1 MSKPQPSP
9 PSKPSLD
16 SNCENRTRWEK
27 GFSGPNAESDGSA
40 SEDESGNWDRQ
51 QKRVYHRV
59 NTVLHYWETH
69 GYEIDWLTLTSCPD
83 SDDASELAYNA
94 RRLRQTIER
103 ARLAYDA
110 DGNAHS
116 LTHLDELEHFTI
128 RTSEGPDGKGV
139 LHLFWAWKPHD
150 GQHSRD
156 LFIPQQWLSE
166 QWGRIHGPYDEHSEE
181 ETKPLYVW
189 IEEYGGEDYHDRK
202 HVARYCVTQY
212 LGEHAEALE
221 HCSWSHGRTLGGSLV
236 EAWDAVKA
244 HTDGVQS
251 AVEKWEEVVAG
262 EAVTFGSTSDH
273 FSYAITVEPPPNLGA
288 TMTEEPVH
296 TPPEDVRQFGP
307 QANTVRRHTKEY
319 HGEEAGKHGARPYDG
334 DAGLCPSCSR
344 YHVMSWDDGVG
355 ECESCG
361 VIYTRDG
368 RVVET
373 EFRVSRWDLSVSDYY
388 RQTCLYEFVDD
399 W

>member
-1 MSKPQPSP
+1 
-9 PSKPSLD
+9 
-16 SNCENRTRWEK
+16 
-27 GFSGPNAESDGSA
+27 
-40 SEDESGNWDRQ
+40 
-51 QKRVYHRV
+51 VYHRV

-69 GYEIDWLTLTSCPD
+69 GYEIDWVTLTSCPD

-244 HTDGVQS
+244 HTDGVQA

-288 TMTEEPVH
+288 TMTEDPVH
-296 TPPEDVRQFGP
+296 TPPEDYTRMGP
-307 QANTVRRHTKEY
+307 QRNTVRRTFPDYSESVDSWGAEY
-319 HGEEAGKHGARPYDG
+319 
-334 DAGLCPSCSR
+334 GLCPSCSQ
-344 YHVMSWDDGVG
+344 YYVMEWNG
-355 ECESCG
+355 EMGTCSSCG
-361 VIYTRDG
+361 AEYARTG
-368 RVVET
+368 GVVET
-373 EFRVSRWDLSVSDYY
+373 TFDEDTWDFSVATYY
-388 RQTCLYEFVDD
+388 RQTRLHEFVDD